1 MMEVGVNSTIRH
13 VYVIGPGYRDYATE
27 AAILAPFGV
36 EAIDAV
42 APDDPDFSAALAR
55 ADAVLVREAKID
67 RSVIERLTRCKVI
80 TRYGIGVDNVDLEAA
95 RERRIYV
102 ANTPGYGIEEVSTHA
117 LALLLAVARR
127 VPSRDRA
134 VRAGGWSSGQD
145 QLMHSLAGRTVGLVG
160 YGRIARAFRKK
171 LAPFAP
177 KRTLVV
183 DPYLAEDPPGVER
196 VDIATLCAESDL
208 ISLHA
213 PLTSETRHVIGA
225 AELARMQPTTIL
237 VNTARGGPDRGG
249 GARRRPPERAHLRR
263 RSRRL
268 RAGAAADRPPAV
280 DARQRRPHRSHGLVL
295 GGVRARTADARQPG
309 GRPRLLGTAAE
320 LVGQPVVGPPPI
332 PRRARRGRR
341 PMRVRP

>member
-237 VNTARGGPDRGG
+237 VNTARGGLI
-249 GARRRPPERAHLRR
+249 EE
-263 RSRRL
+263 
-268 RAGAAADRPPAV
+268 AALV
-280 DARQRRPHRSHGLVL
+280 DALRSGRIFGAGLDVFEQEPPPTDHPLWTLDNVVL
-295 GGVRARTADARQPG
+295 TDHTAWYSEASVRELQTRASQEVAR
-309 GRPRLLGTAAE
+309 
-320 LVGQPVVGPPPI
+320 VFSGQPPSSWVN
-332 PRRARRGRR
+332 RW
-341 PMRVRP
+341 

>member
-1 MMEVGVNSTIRH
+1 MMEVGVSSTIRH
-13 VYVIGPGYRDYATE
+13 VYVIGPGYRDYETE

-36 EAIDAV
+36 AAIEAA
-42 APDDPDFSAALAR
+42 APEDPGFSAALAR

-67 RSVIERLTRCKVI
+67 RSVIERLTRCQVI

-134 VRAGGWSSGQD
+134 VRAGGWSSGRD
-145 QLMHSLAGRTVGLVG
+145 QVVHSLAGRTVGLVG

-237 VNTARGGPDRGG
+237 VNTARGGLID
-249 GARRRPPERAHLRR
+249 E
-263 RSRRL
+263 
-268 RAGAAADRPPAV
+268 AALV
-280 DARQRRPHRSHGLVL
+280 DALRSGRIFGAGLDVFEQEPPPTDHPLWTLDNVVL
-295 GGVRARTADARQPG
+295 TDHTAWYSEASVRELQTRASQEVAR
-309 GRPRLLGTAAE
+309 
-320 LVGQPVVGPPPI
+320 VFSGQPPGSWVN
-332 PRRARRGRR
+332 RW
-341 PMRVRP
+341 